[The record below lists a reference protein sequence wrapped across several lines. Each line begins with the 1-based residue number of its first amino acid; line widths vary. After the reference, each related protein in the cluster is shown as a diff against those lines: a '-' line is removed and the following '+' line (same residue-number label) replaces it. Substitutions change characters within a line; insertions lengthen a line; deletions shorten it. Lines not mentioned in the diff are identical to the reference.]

1 MRQTEVGRRGIIIN
15 IISIFQEKKLRE
27 IRLRSHSSS
36 TAELSI
42 CSPKPKAWNFSITP
56 QRLSTVFLA
65 GWLPGCLCT
74 EQHCAR
80 SEMACIC
87 YLPFHF
93 LLFYF
98 NHALCHSICTEK
110 KKKTTKKTIVLFDK
124 STKHPGSI
132 VDAALFQCIINGK

>member
-27 IRLRSHSSS
+27 IRLRSSA
-36 TAELSI
+36 AELSI

-74 EQHCAR
+74 EQQCAR
-80 SEMACIC
+80 SEMAYIC
-87 YLPFHF
+87 YLSF
-93 LLFYF
+93 LFLFF
-98 NHALCHSICTEK
+98 LTTHCVTQSALKKK
-110 KKKTTKKTIVLFDK
+110 KKKTPKKTKTVLFDK